1 MRDRR
6 IVASMDLDPCEKVA
20 ELVGKVGGGRSWAHE
35 NVCRGETLREC
46 LLDVLRNQ

>member
-20 ELVGKVGGGRSWAHE
+20 GGGALKLAGIVVKHGRSRRIERWYF
-35 NVCRGETLREC
+35 
-46 LLDVLRNQ
+46 Q

>member
-20 ELVGKVGGGRSWAHE
+20 GGALKLAGIVVKHGRSRRIERWYF
-35 NVCRGETLREC
+35 
-46 LLDVLRNQ
+46 Q